1 MNQMGMTVLMWHC
14 IQSFRLVAV
23 CLHAYVCVCV
33 CNFGSFSLICSR
45 CLCVQTVTP
54 GHTQSLPHYHQTTER
69 DGKNETGISTIPD
82 LSSRTSVNVIR
93 TPHFGF
99 SLNWS
104 FYIVCLS
111 PQNTAY
117 DSLAR
122 WQHPSSPIAC
132 SSGPGRLSFGPRGA
146 LYFSAWSH
154 QWLDLC
160 THTHTSIHQASVKC
174 FFFLPLYPAFI

>member
-1 MNQMGMTVLMWHC
+1 MHM
-14 IQSFRLVAV
+14 
-23 CLHAYVCVCV
+23 CV